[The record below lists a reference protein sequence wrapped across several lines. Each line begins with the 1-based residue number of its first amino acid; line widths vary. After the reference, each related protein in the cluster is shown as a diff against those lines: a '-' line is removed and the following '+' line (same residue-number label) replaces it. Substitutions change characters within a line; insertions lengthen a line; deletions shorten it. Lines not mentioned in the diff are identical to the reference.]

1 MHVAW
6 PEPYRLFEITKETRL
21 LGSALVISKL
31 DESRVA
37 EIKKKLR
44 NGVSIALL
52 QKEYNI
58 SGGALRCIRA
68 GTTWKHVAAND

>member
-1 MHVAW
+1 MIKFKI
-6 PEPYRLFEITKETRL
+6 PKEFEITKETRL

-44 NGVSIALL
+44 KGVSITLL

-58 SGGALRCIRA
+58 SGGALRSIRA
-68 GTTWKHVAAND
+68 GITWKHVAAND